1 MLDVKQEL
9 AALQSEQQQIVK
21 NYQEAKEVM
30 TNCERKLL
38 QLQGAISFA
47 EKQIKQEQEKE
58 ETNKKTT

>member
-9 AALQSEQQQIVK
+9 AALKSEQQQILK
-21 NYQEAKEVM
+21 NYQEAKEVT

-47 EKQIKQEQEKE
+47 EKQISEDK
-58 ETNKKTT
+58 TKKKD